1 MGMIEMDRF
10 LNVTRVREHHHVGD
24 AEEAAGYNAG
34 HFQAV
39 EVLVAYLREDTQQ
52 GSAQTAGPNG
62 SESTRLD
69 FGRHEE
75 RVPACGPNPAI
86 ERKTVDRANHA
97 PVLRVGIALQPQAL
111 AHERSRL
118 DQNRANL
125 NT

>member
-1 MGMIEMDRF
+1 MPV
-10 LNVTRVREHHHVGD
+10 N
-24 AEEAAGYNAG
+24 
-34 HFQAV
+34 FQAV
-39 EVLVAYLREDTQQ
+39 EVLGAYLREDTLQ
-52 GSAQTAGPNG
+52 GSAQTARPNG

-75 RVPACGPNPAI
+75 RIPASGPNLAI

-111 AHERSRL
+111 AHERLLL

-125 NT
+125 NS